1 MSPAIIRLA
10 VRSLL
15 GRARVLVLA
24 AMALALVGLAVAI
37 RLAPTGALD
46 PAGAPLDLVRT
57 FGIGIVVPVVT
68 LIGTTTLITSEIDDG
83 SIIYLLSKPLPRWV
97 IVASKMLVILGSSLV
112 FAVVPMAL
120 AALLMVGTDG
130 GLWWSALVGGTT
142 SAVAYTGAFTLL
154 AIMVKRSV
162 TGCLLYWLV
171 WEALLTTVLR
181 PAQYLSA
188 RAYGG
193 SVTHAAMGLEAH
205 PAAWFAVI
213 AAVVVLVAG
222 AALAG
227 WRLARVTIS
236 EV

>member
-46 PAGAPLDLVRT
+46 PSGAPLDLVRT

-130 GLWWSALVGGTT
+130 GLWWSALLGGTT

-193 SVTHAAMGLEAH
+193 SVTHAAMGLAAH
-205 PAAWFAVI
+205 PAAWFAVV

-227 WRLARVTIS
+227 WRLARVAIS